1 MRSLARQIR
10 LYERFSKYLITSDKD
25 NVSVIDGFSIES
37 ENENCRLIFN
47 GSCVDKFIII
57 ARGDVNLDGKL
68 DGMDAVEAAC
78 VAGGM
83 NNDVLA
89 VKLADANFDGV
100 VDNEDI
106 LTLENLGI
114 TTKEPLN

>member
-1 MRSLARQIR
+1 
-10 LYERFSKYLITSDKD
+10 
-25 NVSVIDGFSIES
+25 
-37 ENENCRLIFN
+37 
-47 GSCVDKFIII
+47 
-57 ARGDVNLDGKL
+57 
-68 DGMDAVEAAC
+68 MDAVEAAC